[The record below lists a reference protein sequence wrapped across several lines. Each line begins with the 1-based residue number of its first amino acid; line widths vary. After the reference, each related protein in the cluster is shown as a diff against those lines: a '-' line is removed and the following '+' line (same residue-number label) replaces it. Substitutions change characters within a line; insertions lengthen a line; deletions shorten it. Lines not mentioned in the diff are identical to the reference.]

1 MSTWKHEQL
10 QREERFWADVVV
22 RTPARASTAQT
33 CTYCVCFDYCGY
45 SRRREEVA
53 MTALTLAPVQPD
65 ESDISA
71 AVEALPHVKDYL
83 ATHTD
88 SVIRLVVA
96 DEHEETLVVPRA
108 AVELLARVLAHMA
121 AGQGVSV
128 VPAHA
133 ELTTQQAAELLNVSR
148 PFLIGLLDAGDIEYR
163 RVGTHRRIM
172 ARSLMAFMARDDQ
185 QRREAADELTRL
197 NQEMGML

>member
-1 MSTWKHEQL
+1 
-10 QREERFWADVVV
+10 
-22 RTPARASTAQT
+22 
-33 CTYCVCFDYCGY
+33 
-45 SRRREEVA
+45 

-65 ESDISA
+65 EADINT

-83 ATHTD
+83 ATHAD

-96 DEHEETLVVPRA
+96 DDPQETLIVPRG

-148 PFLIGLLDAGDIEYR
+148 PFLIGLLDAGEIEYR
-163 RVGTHRRIM
+163 KVGKHRRIK
-172 ARSLMAFMARDDQ
+172 AQSLMAYMARDDQ
-185 QRREAADELTRL
+185 ERRKAADELTRL
-197 NQEMGML
+197 DQEMDLL